1 MDKVLFI
8 NVFYIFLLILYKG
21 LDYIVYF
28 VCVRFWFLCFNI
40 RKMKRIFFDLL
51 WDMLFVLDK

>member
-8 NVFYIFLLILYKG
+8 NVFLILYKG

-28 VCVRFWFLCFNI
+28 VFVRFWFLCFNI

>member
-28 VCVRFWFLCFNI
+28 VFVRFWFLCFNI

-51 WDMLFVLDK
+51 WYMLFVLDK